1 MKMLHFEYWPD
12 KSLPKDT
19 EKLLKLV
26 KKVDDLKQQESQ
38 LKPVVVMC
46 RYL

>member
-1 MKMLHFEYWPD
+1 MLHFEYWPD
-12 KSLPKDT
+12 KSLPRDT
-19 EKLLKLV
+19 KKLLKLV
-26 KKVDDLKQQESQ
+26 KKVDDLKLQESQ